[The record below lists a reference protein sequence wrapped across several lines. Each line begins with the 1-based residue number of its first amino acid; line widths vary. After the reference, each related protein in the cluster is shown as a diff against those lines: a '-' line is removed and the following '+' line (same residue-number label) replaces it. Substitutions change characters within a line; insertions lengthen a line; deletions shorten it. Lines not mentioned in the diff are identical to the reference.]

1 LQSFIKIAKP
11 IVCSLLLMGCSHI
24 GATDKPLNDIS
35 SPQLKALAVW
45 GDNEFS
51 GKAFR
56 IVKVDDY
63 VLPKNSQMMARFDNG
78 EIHLIGTCNPTWG
91 YYKSTEDSFI
101 LGAMGNLGQTACT
114 ELFEKPDGSI
124 AERIPQTPQVIT
136 EDKFIDLGD
145 KTLKI
150 QSYENEVHFIGPSGY
165 TLIVL
170 ELRSQDKKP

>member
-1 LQSFIKIAKP
+1 LQSFIKIPKP
-11 IVCSLLLMGCSHI
+11 IIFALLLMGCSHI
-24 GATDKPLNDIS
+24 GAADKPLDDIS
-35 SPQLKALAVW
+35 SPQLQALTQW
-45 GDNEFS
+45 GDGEFS

-63 VLPKNSQMMARFDNG
+63 VLPKNSEIKARFDDD
-78 EIHLIGTCNPTWG
+78 EIHLLGTCNPTWG
-91 YYKSTEDSFI
+91 YYKSTENSFI

-124 AERIPQTPQVIT
+124 AERKPQTPQVIT

-145 KTLKI
+145 IALKI
-150 QSYENEVHFIGPSGY
+150 QFHENEVHFIGSTGY

-170 ELRSQDKKP
+170 ELKTLDKNP